1 MKYLKSYKDRDSDGL
16 SYADKVKILESCY
29 PISTQSITDICQNIL
44 DDYDSDHIHIQDS
57 VYYTNNKKM
66 SGVSSGYLALEN
78 YIERWRL
85 PNSEVYSSK
94 EDLDE
99 FDKLWDMYL
108 ESTSKIGTAIF
119 LVFHNMGYQSTDE
132 YPKIND
138 LERELK
144 KITRKIEAEVGEGN
158 VEFMFDWAYPGINRH
173 GKLDSLRA
181 ENKYVTDYTLFISY
195 PKKERKWLK

>member
-1 MKYLKSYKDRDSDGL
+1 MRYLKSYNEAIRDSDGL

-66 SGVSSGYLALEN
+66 SGESSGYMAMEN
-78 YIERWRL
+78 FIAGWRKGD
-85 PNSEVYSSK
+85 PIIRDFADTY
-94 EDLDE
+94 
-99 FDKLWDMYL
+99 FDTLWDMYL